1 MDLPCREC
9 IVVSVCSELCPSI
22 QDMKTD
28 IIKRIGLRLFMC
40 SFCGGR
46 TLISHYI
53 IHPRVEISCETCHVV
68 LRYDLP
74 QLLQKWKW
82 NI

>member
-9 IVVSVCSELCPSI
+9 IVVSVCSELCPPI
-22 QDMKTD
+22 EDMKEK
-28 IIKRIGLRLFMC
+28 IIERIGLNLYSC

-46 TLISHYI
+46 TLITHYI
-53 IHPRVEISCETCHVV
+53 ISPLIQTSCTTCHAI
-68 LRYDLP
+68 LRYNLP

-82 NI
+82 V